1 MHFDAMDALK
11 LMFLLQFYN
20 LFCSSFGAFKSHH
33 KSHLETQESALTVY
47 DLSSGTSA
55 HVTVSIDSMGLGEE
69 GGEEHYLTYLDLKSN
84 QSISTII
91 RRPLRCRRV
100 RFMLA
105 TPNTTNTHKSL
116 FYEILQQPDTT
127 DTTGSLIL
135 PLPPILPAVI

>member
-11 LMFLLQFYN
+11 LMFLLQFYS

-55 HVTVSIDSMGLGEE
+55 HVTVSVDSMGLEE

-84 QSISTII
+84 QSISTFINWHGADLLCNLDKDYTSD
-91 RRPLRCRRV
+91 P
-100 RFMLA
+100 
-105 TPNTTNTHKSL
+105 S
-116 FYEILQQPDTT
+116 
-127 DTTGSLIL
+127 GSKK
-135 PLPPILPAVI
+135 